1 MMRTMGK
8 IIALSLA
15 LLGLLTSAQA
25 VDEPPVVI
33 SDDFRF
39 VEQDGRGLYVAICQ
53 GCHMAQGQGARGAAL
68 YPALAANNKLAAA
81 AYVPYT
87 VINGRKGMPAFGRM
101 LSDEQITA
109 VSNYVRSQFGN
120 DYRDMLTLA
129 DVQALRPTRPS
140 SPPRP

>member
-1 MMRTMGK
+1 MRK
-8 IIALSLA
+8 SILFSVV
-15 LLGLLTSAQA
+15 LLTAGTIA
-25 VDEPPVVI
+25 VAADEPPVVI

-39 VEQDGRGLYVAICQ
+39 VQQDGRGLYVAICQ

-68 YPALAANNKLAAA
+68 YPALAANSKLASA

-87 VINGRKGMPAFGRM
+87 VIHGRKGMPAFGRM

-120 DYRDMLTLA
+120 DYRDTLNAA
-129 DVQALRPTRPS
+129 DVEALRPTTPS
-140 SPPRP
+140 PRP